1 MANAMP
7 ITDDR
12 GDVIHFAGRHRLSPA
27 LRDGVPALVAHGE
40 PGERRGWAEFFAALR
55 ARGALASLE
64 PDDPAS
70 FKLVARGAAG
80 PASTPAGTPSGA
92 REAGAFAEA
101 RRFLEAL
108 RGRFPPA

>member
-1 MANAMP
+1 MRDAMP

-40 PGERRGWAEFFAALR
+40 PGERRGWGEFFAALR
-55 ARGALASLE
+55 ARGALASLD
-64 PDDPAS
+64 PDDPGS

-80 PASTPAGTPSGA
+80 PSSAGGPSRA
-92 REAGAFAEA
+92 PEPGAFAEA
-101 RRFLEAL
+101 RRFLAAL